1 MASEASSLKK
11 IAVLTGLTMLMG
23 GAEVSGAAA
32 ATTTPQVDAFTFTIF
47 PFQGTA
53 TQLLTPAFEKFD
65 SSLGTLTSV
74 DFGLDSSLSGFG
86 TATISVDSVQL
97 SSQNFNTDFTVPYD
111 ASFTGLVGAANAA
124 FYTGSGTFNALL
136 TLSNN
141 SEVFDVW
148 TSQTSGS
155 GETGLTLTY
164 DYTPTPTTTTPLPGT
179 LPLLAT
185 GLGGLGLAAWRRR
198 KQKSAV

>member
-11 IAVLTGLTMLMG
+11 IAVLTGLTMVMG

-32 ATTTPQVDAFTFTIF
+32 NTTTPQIDAFTVTAF
-47 PFQGTA
+47 PFNSGSQNLSF
-53 TQLLTPAFEKFD
+53 QKFD

-74 DFGLDSSLSGFG
+74 DFGLNSSLSGFG
-86 TATISVDSVQL
+86 TATISVDTSVQL
-97 SSQNFNTDFTVPYD
+97 GSQNFNTDLTVPYD
-111 ASFTGLVGAANAA
+111 ASFTGLVGAANTT

-136 TLSNN
+136 SLSNN
-141 SEVFDVW
+141 SEVTDVW
-148 TSQTSGS
+148 NGQTS

-164 DYTPTPTTTTPLPGT
+164 DYTPITTPLPAS